1 MKLATYSTGDAGKI
15 GALMADGRRL
25 VDLQAAAGSDPRFAT
40 MLSLIDAGDA
50 GLAEARA
57 LLSDAERTGA
67 HCDPLDTVTLLA
79 PIPVPPQIR
88 DFSVFPAHIVQAPT
102 GMKKLAAALSG
113 EPIPEIEPGDVPAV
127 YKAQPIYYFT
137 NRFSVVGP
145 ETTVTW
151 PRYSTYMDFEIELAV
166 VLGKGGK
173 DISVEAAGGHIFGYT
188 IFNDFSARDAQL
200 VEMGGM
206 LGPAKGKSF
215 HAGNAMGP
223 FLVTRDEI
231 PDVGAL
237 KASVRINGQPFM
249 ADDCSAMLHSF
260 EEMIAFVSRDETLHA
275 GEIFGSGTVGN
286 GCGLEHFTFLA
297 DGDVVEL
304 EIDAIGVLRN
314 TVVRQ

>member
-1 MKLATYSTGDAGKI
+1 MKLATYTTGGAEKI
-15 GALMADGRRL
+15 GALTADGTRL
-25 VDLQAAAGSDPRFAT
+25 VDLAAASGGDARFAT

-50 GLAEARA
+50 GLDAARA
-57 LLSDAERTGA
+57 LLADAERTGT
-67 HCDPLDTVTLLA
+67 HCDALDAVTLKA

-88 DFSVFPAHIVQAPT
+88 DFSVFPLHIVQAPT
-102 GMKKLAAALSG
+102 GMKKLAAELAG
-113 EPIPEIEPGDVPAV
+113 EPVPDIAPGEVPAV

-137 NRFSVVGP
+137 NRFSVVGTG
-145 ETTVTW
+145 TTVTW
-151 PRYSTYMDFEIELAV
+151 PRYSAYMDFEIELAI
-166 VLGKGGK
+166 VLAKGGK
-173 DISVEAAGGHIFGYT
+173 DISVEAAGDHIFGYT

-215 HAGNAMGP
+215 DAGNAFGP
-223 FLVTRDEI
+223 FLVTKDEI

-237 KASVRINGQPFM
+237 KASVRINGRPVM
-249 ADDCSAMLHSF
+249 SDDCSAMLHSF

-286 GCGLEHFTFLA
+286 GCGLEHFSFLA
-297 DGDVVEL
+297 DGDVLEL